1 MKTLATVLFASS
13 LLLGCQNES
22 KLEGG
27 AGGGG
32 NLEARVKKL
41 EDQNAKYAE
50 ALDFLQKVYNQQKGQ
65 QEQQEREE
73 PAEDAVFAVDIAPD
87 IAGGQVDGPNT
98 ACVTV
103 VEAWD
108 FA

>member
-1 MKTLATVLFASS
+1 MKTLATLTLATS

-22 KLEGG
+22 KL
-27 AGGGG
+27 GGGD
-32 NLEARVKKL
+32 LEGRVKKL
-41 EDQNAKYAE
+41 EETNKKYSE
-50 ALDFLQKVYNQQKGQ
+50 ALEFLQKVYAQQKSQ
-65 QEQQEREE
+65 QEAQERDE
-73 PAEDAVFAVDIAPD
+73 PAEDAVFAVDIAPN
-87 IAGGQVDGPNT
+87 IAGGQVDGPNS